1 MTRPDPAA
9 QLPGVSFG
17 APSADQ
23 ATIGNSAL
31 KPYFS
36 KNIDLGFEFY
46 TCQEG
51 LIAVNAFRKSI
62 TGFTQNQ
69 VTTQPFAALAQ
80 YGITYDTLNDTQ
92 KTAINSR
99 GGPTQAQVQVQ
110 SQINVPN
117 KLTINGLEFQW
128 VQPLDFLTSR
138 FGVEGLGVN
147 ANATIVDQT
156 SNGPATALGVAK
168 YTYNLTGYYEH
179 NGVSLRLSH
188 VFRKGSQVSGLNQ
201 NGIAAA
207 ALFSD
212 DYKQTDFSS
221 TYDLAKIFG
230 LNNAPQVT
238 FNITNLT
245 NESLRS
251 YFQYDNATFTYY
263 KPGRQYVLGLRMSF

>member
-1 MTRPDPAA
+1 
-9 QLPGVSFG
+9 
-17 APSADQ
+17 
-23 ATIGNSAL
+23 
-31 KPYFS
+31 
-36 KNIDLGFEFY
+36 
-46 TCQEG
+46 
-51 LIAVNAFRKSI
+51 
-62 TGFTQNQ
+62 
-69 VTTQPFAALAQ
+69 
-80 YGITYDTLNDTQ
+80 
-92 KTAINSR
+92 
-99 GGPTQAQVQVQ
+99 VQVQ

-156 SNGPATALGVAK
+156 SDGPATALGVSK

-238 FNITNLT
+238 FNVTNLT
-245 NESLRS
+245 NETLRS